1 MLNERI
7 LTLNI
12 GASQLALAEFMIRGG
27 KAPELLRYNFA
38 SLPEDTD
45 GSPESLGLAIDTTLR
60 AMLAQ
65 TRMRPARLMVA
76 LSGQMVFPRFVKLM
90 AEGQEKLQQMIRF
103 EAEQNVPFPI
113 DEVVWD
119 YELIGNPDLG
129 EQHAMIVAAKRELL
143 SAVTQAIVNNGLEP
157 DTVDIAPMAIYNA
170 VRFNYPDTDGCMLVV
185 DIGAR
190 STNLVFVEL
199 DRVFC
204 RTIPVAGNAIT
215 QELAKTLT
223 LSFEEAEDLKCG
235 QAFVAQGGV
244 FAAEDPTLDRISK
257 VVRNVMTR
265 LHAEISRSINFY
277 RSQQGGSA
285 PTAVLLTGG
294 TAQMPYMKEFFEEK
308 LQVEV
313 DFLNPFQN
321 VAFPTTIPAEQFGR
335 DVFNLTDLVGL
346 ALRRA
351 LTCPIEINL
360 LPDEI
365 VAKKT
370 FRKKV
375 PFFLLTGAGIAAIML
390 TWIGYANRMA
400 SLYENQGSQ
409 VTARLNQLKS
419 AQSQLDTADKAL
431 KKSLER
437 ADALKEIIQERN
449 QWQDIF
455 RALRDSAFD
464 GMWLTEITPQTA
476 NGKVVSLTIKG
487 GAWADKIKTIEAGT
501 KPATFVEA
509 FVARLQQKETF
520 NPEKGG
526 KVSIANISSIQGKD
540 WLRSYTI
547 TAQLPTGEAN
557 ARQ

>member
-12 GASQLALAEFMIRGG
+12 GASQLALAEFVIRGG

-38 SLPEDTD
+38 SLPEETD
-45 GSPESLGLAIDTTLR
+45 GTPESLELAVEGTLR

-65 TRMRPARLMVA
+65 TRVKPARLMVA

-90 AEGQEKLQQMIRF
+90 AEGQEKLRQMIRF

-129 EQHAMIVAAKRELL
+129 EQHAMIVAAKRDLVN
-143 SAVTQAIVNNGLEP
+143 AVTRAVVANGLEP
-157 DTVDIAPMAIYNA
+157 DIIDIAPMAIYNA
-170 VRFNYPDTDGCMLVV
+170 VRFNYPETEGCLLVV

-215 QELAKTLT
+215 QELAKTLS
-223 LSFEEAEDLKCG
+223 LSLEEAEDLKCN

-277 RSQQGGSA
+277 RSQQGGTA

-313 DFLNPFQN
+313 DFLNPFQS
-321 VAFPTTIPAEQFGR
+321 VAFPTAIPAAQFGR

-360 LPDEI
+360 LPDTI
-365 VAKKT
+365 QARKS
-370 FRKKV
+370 FRKKL
-375 PFFLLTGAGIAAIML
+375 PFFILSGACAAAILLTWM
-390 TWIGYANRMA
+390 GYSNRMA
-400 SLYENQGSQ
+400 TLYESQKTSVNQ
-409 VTARLNQLKS
+409 RLTQLKA
-419 AQSQLDTADKAL
+419 AQNELTEHERTLQTALA
-431 KKSLER
+431 R
-437 ADALKEIIQERN
+437 ADALQSIIATRNLWPTILNSLRESTYEGMWFMTIAPAFSNGRLSTITLGGSAWSDRAKEI
-449 QWQDIF
+449 
-455 RALRDSAFD
+455 AK
-464 GMWLTEITPQTA
+464 A
-476 NGKVVSLTIKG
+476 NT
-487 GAWADKIKTIEAGT
+487 GT
-501 KPATFVEA
+501 FLEA
-509 FVARLQQKETF
+509 FATRLQQKEFFSKENGCTLELKTDSGS
-520 NPEKGG
+520 P
-526 KVSIANISSIQGKD
+526 A
-540 WLRSYTI
+540 WRSTYTI
-547 TAQLPTGEAN
+547 TATFADPAKDS
-557 ARQ
+557 ARSSY